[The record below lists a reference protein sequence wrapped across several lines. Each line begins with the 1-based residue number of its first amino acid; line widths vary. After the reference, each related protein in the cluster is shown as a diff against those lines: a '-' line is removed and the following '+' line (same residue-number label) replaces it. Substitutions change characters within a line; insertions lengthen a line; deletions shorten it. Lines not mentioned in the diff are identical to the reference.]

1 MCVSLRIYIQRNLSK
16 RLYRCL
22 FFFLSRLQMK
32 LFVLDFCSWCE
43 KVWSQYSLSIQGPSL
58 WFSWIPNSLLILVQV
73 IQKMASSSMHRAS
86 SSTTSNSRNYDVFL
100 SFRGGGDTRRNF
112 PDHLYATLTAYGIQT
127 FRDDE
132 DNCTYFVVMT
142 KG

>member
-1 MCVSLRIYIQRNLSK
+1 
-16 RLYRCL
+16 
-22 FFFLSRLQMK
+22 
-32 LFVLDFCSWCE
+32 
-43 KVWSQYSLSIQGPSL
+43 
-58 WFSWIPNSLLILVQV
+58 
-73 IQKMASSSMHRAS
+73 MHRAS

-142 KG
+142 KGEILKKRK

>member
-1 MCVSLRIYIQRNLSK
+1 
-16 RLYRCL
+16 
-22 FFFLSRLQMK
+22 
-32 LFVLDFCSWCE
+32 
-43 KVWSQYSLSIQGPSL
+43 
-58 WFSWIPNSLLILVQV
+58 
-73 IQKMASSSMHRAS
+73 MHRAS